1 MRVGRRIRLKC
12 AACGRGNFLNP
23 ERKVADTEISGYVR
37 TGPCADTAEIRFL
50 RPDTVFC
57 GSAVHLNKTTKCRQF

>member
-37 TGPCADTAEIRFL
+37 TGPCADFYQSVDFFFTGRAL
-50 RPDTVFC
+50 
-57 GSAVHLNKTTKCRQF
+57 